1 MIMAK
6 IPEHLAF
13 VKYREERTD
22 MSDVILARR
31 LVEDIGGRGRVSETL
46 YEAYKTLRNM
56 FPHTEEPHKQWT
68 ERRLRSWWNRE
79 SENVMH
85 WQMLE
90 LYQAAAKKKEE
101 RALLA
106 EARREHAEF
115 IAKTA
120 RIRAFLEH
128 QDEAFNCVQI
138 EGMGHVMG
146 RVDCSRVEG
155 E

>member
-1 MIMAK
+1 MPEK
-6 IPEHLAF
+6 NSEHLDF
-13 VKYREERTD
+13 VKYREGRTE
-22 MSDVILARR
+22 MSDVLLARR

-46 YEAYKTLRNM
+46 YEAYKTLRRM

-68 ERRLRSWWNRE
+68 ERRLKSWWNRE

-90 LYQAAAKKKEE
+90 LYQAAAKRKEE

-120 RIRAFLEH
+120 HLRALLEH
-128 QDEAFNCVQI
+128 ADEAFHSHQI
-138 EGMGHVMG
+138 EGMGGIVGGMDMPG
-146 RVDCSRVEG
+146 NKGD
-155 E
+155 